1 MKLVKA
7 EEIEFFYIFPEDDLI
22 KEETTLINN
31 LTLPKSPDFPNLPMG
46 KYVPEKLIKTLQNGT
61 DTRLAIYTK
70 SIRKVHSIKDFFY
83 AYETRCLFWTNKDIN
98 LKELDQKI
106 REDSYTDEDFHSAI
120 ITRLQYVFCHRNCLN
135 KYLALAYDPEIYEL
149 MYFPIALAKH
159 KSYSDYFV
167 KKIHMTKTL
176 RCPNCNESLG
186 IIVVRFF
193 NKEENLL
200 LKKCNKT
207 L

>member
-31 LTLPKSPDFPNLPMG
+31 LTLPKSPDFQNLPIG

-106 REDSYTDEDFHSAI
+106 REDSYTDEDFHSAVI
-120 ITRLQYVFCHRNCLN
+120 AHVQYAFCRHCRN
-135 KYLALAYDPEIYEL
+135 KYIALVCDKEIYMS
-149 MYFPIALAKH
+149 MYIPKH
-159 KSYSDYFV
+159 IPLSDNYY
-167 KKIHMTKTL
+167 KKIDMIKTI
-176 RCPNCNESLG
+176 RCPNCNEFIGLF
-186 IIVVRFF
+186 VLRFSD
-193 NKEENLL
+193 KVEDSD
-200 LKKCNKT
+200 
-207 L
+207 